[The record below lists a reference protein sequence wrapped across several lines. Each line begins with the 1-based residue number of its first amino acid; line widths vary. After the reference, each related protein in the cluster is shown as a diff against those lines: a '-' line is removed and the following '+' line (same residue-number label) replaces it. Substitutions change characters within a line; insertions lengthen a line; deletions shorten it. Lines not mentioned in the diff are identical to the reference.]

1 MSPTRATEPNPPRH
15 SAPADRGG
23 ARRRRALAAMLVLAG
38 LASCAPQPSRLTA
51 IAPPE
56 APGTLDAGDPTITLD
71 PPGRELL
78 VGWLARDS
86 SGWRVWFSRSSDA
99 GGTWA
104 TPVAVSPPGEALRPN
119 GEGAPRLTCDG
130 HGRVA
135 LLWVR
140 SDTAGDAG
148 GEPSDVRFARSLDG
162 GRTWSEPRTLADDTS
177 RTAGRQRLPSI
188 VSDPEGR
195 LVGAWLDA
203 GDLPDDAIPD
213 ETGRGAMVRI
223 AQSDDF
229 GEHWHPITARW
240 SNACPCCRLG
250 VAIDQAGNAFVASR
264 SLRPGHV
271 RDVMLARPDG
281 PPIRAFTDD
290 WSSEACPH
298 SGPGF
303 TVSRDGTLR
312 LAWYTG
318 ATGRGGVWFREGLPE
333 TWDSTAVPVPLLRS
347 EGTEPV
353 HVTLGDAGMRGT
365 LIAFD
370 ADSTATG
377 RLTLVRVESSGR
389 RVVERL
395 HPEAAPLVWRP
406 RLAASN
412 RVPRAFVVWTE
423 RDGER
428 SRLRLLRWDVGR

>member
-1 MSPTRATEPNPPRH
+1 MSPTRATDANPTAA
-15 SAPADRGG
+15 APPGNREG
-23 ARRRRALAAMLVLAG
+23 ARRLRVLAAMLLLTG
-38 LASCAPQPSRLTA
+38 LASCGPRSSRLTMVS
-51 IAPPE
+51 PPE
-56 APGTLDAGDPTITLD
+56 APGTLDAGDPTLTLD

-78 VGWLARDS
+78 VGWLARDTT
-86 SGWRVWFSRSSDA
+86 GWRVWFSRSSDE
-99 GGTWA
+99 GRTWA
-104 TPVAVSPPGEALRPN
+104 PPVAVSPPGEVLRPN
-119 GEGAPRLTCDG
+119 GEGAPRVTCDA

-140 SDTAGDAG
+140 SDAG
-148 GEPSDVRFARSLDG
+148 GPPSDVRFARSLDG
-162 GRTWSEPRTLADDTS
+162 GRSWSEPRTLADDTS

-188 VSDPEGR
+188 VSDAEGR

-203 GDLPDDAIPD
+203 GDLPDEAISD
-213 ETGRGAMVRI
+213 EPGRGAMVRI

-229 GEHWHPITARW
+229 GEHWRPITARW

-250 VAIDQAGNAFVASR
+250 VAIDQTGSAFVASR
-264 SLRPGHV
+264 SLRPGQV
-271 RDVMLARPDG
+271 RDIMLARPEG

-290 WSSEACPH
+290 WSSEACPS

-312 LAWYTG
+312 LAWHTG
-318 ATGRGGVWFREGLPE
+318 AAGRAGVWFREGLPE
-333 TWDSTAVPVPLLRS
+333 TWDSTAAPVPLLRR
-347 EGTEPV
+347 EGGDPV

-365 LIAFD
+365 LVAFD
-370 ADSTATG
+370 ADSIATG

-395 HPEAAPLVWRP
+395 HPESAPLVWRP

>member
-1 MSPTRATEPNPPRH
+1 MPSIRAAAARSRPAAAPR
-15 SAPADRGG
+15 ARGRG
-23 ARRRRALAAMLVLAG
+23 RWSRVLAG
-38 LASCAPQPSRLTA
+38 VLAAAAAASCSPGPSRLA
-51 IAPPE
+51 EVAPPE

-71 PPGRELL
+71 PAGQQLL
-78 VGWLARDS
+78 LGWLARDA

-99 GGTWA
+99 GRTWVA
-104 TPVAVSPPGEALRPN
+104 PVALSPPGEALRPN
-119 GEGAPRLTCDG
+119 GEGAPRVTCDA

-140 SDTAGDAG
+140 SDTPDDAV
-148 GEPSDVRFARSLDG
+148 GEPSDVRFVRSLDG
-162 GRTWSEPRTLADDTS
+162 GRSWSAPRTLADDTS
-177 RTAGRQRLPSI
+177 QTAGRQRLPSI
-188 VSDPEGR
+188 VSDAEGR

-203 GDLPDDAIPD
+203 GDLPDEAISD
-213 ETGRGAMVRI
+213 EPGRGAMVRI

-229 GEHWHPITARW
+229 GGHWHPITARW

-264 SLRPGHV
+264 SLRPGRI
-271 RDVMLARPDG
+271 RDIMLARPDG
-281 PPIRAFTDD
+281 APIRAFTDD
-290 WSSEACPH
+290 WSTEACPH

-318 ATGRGGVWFREGLPE
+318 APGRAGVWFREGLPE
-333 TWDSTAVPVPLLRS
+333 TWDSTAVPVPLLRR
-347 EGTEPV
+347 EDGDAV

-370 ADSTATG
+370 ADSSATG
-377 RLTLVRVESSGR
+377 RLTLARVESSGR

-395 HPEAAPLVWRP
+395 HPEAAPMVWRP